1 MTFEVEVNG
10 AIHPFDNEV
19 EAFYFIRSLKGKWGG
34 NDEVRAIADGRIQ
47 ARWLIRDFV
56 S

>member
-1 MTFEVEVNG
+1 MTFEVVVNG
-10 AIHPFDNEV
+10 ATHPFNDEV
-19 EAFYFIRSLKGKWGG
+19 ETFYFIRSLRGKWGG
-34 NDEVRAIADGRIQ
+34 NDEVRAICDGRIQ